1 MADKDRETIDVG
13 RLDSTIGALVRQLRE
28 HAMQGATAQEF
39 LDSQAIDVCE
49 EAGELAGAYRR
60 WRGFARR
67 DGSTGQVISEAADVI
82 IAAGVFLHL
91 FCPDPDI
98 IDKALSHKLATVFSR
113 GWVNK
118 PTDDEYLL
126 QKPDAS
132 GHSDIMDCWAGAG
145 QSWKPIPTEE
155 DDDHFFNR
163 HLRGEA

>member
-82 IAAGVFLHL
+82 IATGVFLHL

-98 IDKALSHKLATVFSR
+98 ITKALSHKLATVFSR

-118 PTDDEYLL
+118 PTDDEYIL

-132 GHSDIMDCWAGAG
+132 GDSGILPASESESHWG
-145 QSWKPIPTEE
+145 PVPPEE